1 MPNNYVQQGVFLTP
15 GDPNSMDDAKLYAP
29 GTLGARFI
37 VKQPT
42 SGAAGAVASRFKGY
56 QIVQTDSTM
65 GVGSFPGAVGWWSD
79 KTKYL
84 VTTDPTKLGR
94 GRVAGVFNNASVK
107 GNFTCIQ
114 WLGPCTVKF
123 VDAPVAAPTAAG
135 LIVIPSATAAKADC
149 LAAGSSATYPQLGYS
164 AGALNAGDQTAIVDL
179 DVPETP

>member
-1 MPNNYVQQGVFLTP
+1 MPNNFVQQGVYLTP
-15 GDPNSMDDAKLYAP
+15 GDPNSMDDTKLYAP

-42 SGAAGAVASRFKGY
+42 SGAPGAVASRFKGY

-65 GVGSFPGAVGWWSD
+65 GTGPFPGAVAWWSD

-84 VTTDPTKLGR
+84 VTTDLTKLGR
-94 GRVAGVFNNASVK
+94 GRVAGIFNNSPVK

-114 WLGPCTVKF
+114 WLGPATVKF
-123 VDAPVAAPTAAG
+123 IDAPTSAPDASG
-135 LIVIPSATAAKADC
+135 KIVIPSSTTAKADC
-149 LAAGSSATYPQLGYS
+149 LAAGSSATFPQLGYS
-164 AGALNAGDQTAIVDL
+164 AGAINAGDQTGPVDL